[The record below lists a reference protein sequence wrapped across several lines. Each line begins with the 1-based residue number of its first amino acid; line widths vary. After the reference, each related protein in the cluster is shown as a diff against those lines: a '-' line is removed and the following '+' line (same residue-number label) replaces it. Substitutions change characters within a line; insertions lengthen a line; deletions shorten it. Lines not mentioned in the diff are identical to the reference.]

1 MGVEWPQTLRKVLV
15 RGFAAEKGE
24 KVLVS
29 VRELCL
35 LFQGVNVSRLEGAPA
50 QSMRGHR

>member
-1 MGVEWPQTLRKVLV
+1 MPIEMKKGRPRK
-15 RGFAAEKGE
+15 GAALLSQIRFC
-24 KVLVS
+24 LVS

-35 LFQGVNVSRLEGAPA
+35 LFQGVNVSRLEGAAA